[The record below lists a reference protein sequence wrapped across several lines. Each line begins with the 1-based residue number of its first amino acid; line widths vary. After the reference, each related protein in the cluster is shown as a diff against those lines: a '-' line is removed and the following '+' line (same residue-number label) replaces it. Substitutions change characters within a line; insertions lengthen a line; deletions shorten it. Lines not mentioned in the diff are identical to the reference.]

1 MLLYQLQISEIGKR
15 TDASSSQVSEY
26 KTAKLRVHKTN
37 IGNFLFR
44 CEYFVKVYSQYFD
57 VARLSRGLDITSAS
71 VMRRINHNLSQETE
85 SIIIIIK

>member
-57 VARLSRGLDITSAS
+57 VARPSRGLDITSAS
-71 VMRRINHNLSQETE
+71 VTRRINHILKKQSQL
-85 SIIIIIK
+85 